1 MKKLPLISILSITI
15 IGFLSLLTHYQAPLL
30 AWLLLGVGIPTAI
43 IFSVEKAFVWRY
55 LYPGLLCFIFFMILP
70 MAFTIFIAFT
80 NLSTGHFLSFEKV
93 QKLLLQ
99 EEVTP
104 TDPIIQPFELYFSS
118 TEDHY
123 LVWLPQGKSSAQFK
137 LPSDHTL
144 AILVSDTNLPSS
156 GLQKLS
162 PLEIQNLWD
171 QLREFSFELKTHS
184 LRFYRTDL
192 LMNTTSRFAKLDDD
206 RLQDQITGQIFIANH
221 ELGYFE
227 EAKTKARLAPGFS
240 TIVGGQNF
248 NRLLATD
255 GIRTSFLQV
264 FTWTLLWAGISVALS
279 FSLGISLALFLNDK
293 NLRFKA
299 LYRNLLIMPYSIPF
313 FISVLIFKGLLNK
326 DFGQINTLLGMI
338 GIEAIPWL
346 EHHLWAKVSCLLV
359 NLWLGFP
366 YMFLV
371 TTGILQSI
379 PTSLYEASALE
390 GSTRLQN
397 FRYIT
402 LPLVMSAVAPLL
414 VGSFAF
420 NMNNFVG
427 IYLLTGGG
435 PPMQNSLTPVGET
448 DILISYTYRLAFEG
462 GQGQDFGLAS
472 TIAIFIFVLVAGLT
486 ALNFKLM
493 RKNNTGLSS

>member
-1 MKKLPLISILSITI
+1 MKKLPFVTI
-15 IGFLSLLTHYQAPLL
+15 ILLTVIASIGFATFAHSSALALL
-30 AWLLLGVGIPTAI
+30 CLGLGIPTAF
-43 IFSVEKAFVWRY
+43 IFSLEKAYVWRY
-55 LYPGLLCFIFFMILP
+55 LYPGLLCFVFFMILP

-80 NLSTGHFLSFEKV
+80 NLSTGHFLSFESV
-93 QKLLLQ
+93 QQLLLD
-99 EEVTP
+99 EEVAP
-104 TDPIIQPFELYFSS
+104 VEPIIKSLELYQLASTQEYFLYLNDEKSAALFELPNPKNQ
-118 TEDHY
+118 
-123 LVWLPQGKSSAQFK
+123 VVIK
-137 LPSDHTL
+137 
-144 AILVSDTNLPSS
+144 PSS
-156 GLQKLS
+156 GPPQDAQKLS
-162 PLEIQNLWD
+162 PLQIQALWKPLRELSFVWD
-171 QLREFSFELKTHS
+171 QVL

-192 LMNTTSRFAKLDDD
+192 LMNTTGRFTRLEDD
-206 RLQDQITGQIFIANH
+206 RLKDQITGQIYYPNH
-221 ELGYFE
+221 DRGYYQE
-227 EAKTKARLAPGFS
+227 TQTQLKLAPGFS
-240 TIVGGQNF
+240 TMVGAKNF
-248 NRLLATD
+248 ERLIATN
-255 GIRTSFLQV
+255 GIRESFFQV

-279 FSLGISLALFLNDK
+279 FGLGISLALFLNDK
-293 NLRFKA
+293 NLRMKA

-313 FISVLIFKGLLNK
+313 FISVLIFKGLFNK
-326 DFGQINTLLGMI
+326 DFGQINSVLGLI

-390 GSTRLQN
+390 GATRLQN
-397 FRYIT
+397 FRFIT
-402 LPLVMSAVAPLL
+402 LPMVMSAVAPLL

-472 TIAIFIFVLVAGLT
+472 TIAIFIFVIVAGLT
-486 ALNFKLM
+486 ALNFRLM
-493 RKNNTGLSS
+493 RKNDSGPLT